1 MITPFTENKDRWD
14 MSEQHGGSDRM
25 KECPECGSRA
35 QLYEVNFSG
44 FRVACSATD
53 CNLHGQPGTMD
64 DWCDCHGPVC
74 ETVEAAIE
82 AWEAADAA
90 GEDHE

>member
-1 MITPFTENKDRWD
+1 MDQSRVCGVEN
-14 MSEQHGGSDRM
+14 EM

-64 DWCDCHGPVC
+64 DWRDCHGPVC

-90 GEDHE
+90 GDE